1 MLHSVTL
8 TRFKRFN
15 QTTFELMPSGISF
28 LAGGNN
34 SGKSTLLQAIAV
46 WEFCRSIL
54 ENERG
59 PESLLSGYTG
69 QGLGLSSDEF
79 SPISVASLKHL
90 WTNLTTQ
97 NVGQDGYSLAIECKW
112 RDAANVGKNLKLA
125 LALANDRLFVKQV
138 SSNLVA
144 GDALPTVAYL
154 PPFAGIVSRE
164 NKMSAADRRSM
175 IGRGLAGGIIRNL
188 ILDMQTENE
197 KKRALLKEGRTKIKN
212 SDLATLRKE
221 DPWEILQATMAK
233 IFGLQLVVDPFNDL
247 FHTSIRVECVKG
259 KLEGTKFTRHP
270 NFKSRDLMAEG
281 SGFLQWTSV
290 YVLAL
295 SPTVRT
301 LLLDEPDAHLHP
313 SLQSQ
318 LVEALEEIVRAS
330 GKQVL
335 MATHSTEILRWA
347 DPASVMEFRGT
358 GARYLKDNEQKI
370 SLFLGLGSNYA
381 PKLDPLR
388 RFKRLLIVENSSDA
402 RILKALADKVG
413 KAWPENLVIWPWTG
427 SSNERKNLFLQLQA
441 EVPGLK
447 AMSIRDRD
455 DQSLET
461 VDVES
466 LRDKSTHSP
475 HKDMLIRVWRRRH
488 IENYLLCPTAIA
500 RAAGRSLADVNGL
513 IAVHALTIPD
523 NFTAKNVAT
532 ALLDARGKE
541 IIQKH
546 SDSIKSKFDV
556 SPIQIAEAMTKE
568 EVCLDV
574 VGLIEQIIEMC
585 LQTNAVSPSA

>member
-1 MLHSVTL
+1 MLHSVSL

-15 QTTFELMPSGISF
+15 QTTFQLLPTGISF

-34 SGKSTLLQAIAV
+34 CGKSTLLQAIAV

-59 PESLLSGYTG
+59 PPSLLAGYNG

-79 SPISVASLKHL
+79 SPIAVASLKHL
-90 WTNLTTQ
+90 WTNLTSQ
-97 NVGQDGYSLAIECKW
+97 HADQDGYSLAIECKW
-112 RDAANVGKNLKLA
+112 RDAANAEKNLKVA

-138 SSNLVA
+138 GSNLVA
-144 GDALPTVAYL
+144 GDVLPSVAYL

-188 ILDMQTENE
+188 ILDMQTANE
-197 KKRALLKEGRTKIKN
+197 RKRATLKEGRSKIKN
-212 SDLATLRKE
+212 SDLAALRRD
-221 DPWEILQATMAK
+221 DPWEILQSTMAK
-233 IFGLQLVVDPFNDL
+233 IFGLQLVVEPFNEL

-259 KLEGTKFTRHP
+259 SLEGAKFKRHP
-270 NFKSRDLMAEG
+270 NYKSRDLMAEG

-318 LVEALEEIVRAS
+318 LVEALEDIVQAS

-347 DPASVMEFRGT
+347 DPASVMAFSGN
-358 GARYLKDNEQKI
+358 GAKYLRDHEQKI

-388 RFKRLLIVENSSDA
+388 KFKTLLIVENASDA
-402 RILKALADKVG
+402 RLLKTLATRAGLV
-413 KAWPENLVIWPWTG
+413 WPANLVIWPWTG
-427 SSNERKNLFLQLQA
+427 SSNERKNLFLQLQT

-447 AMSIRDRD
+447 AISIRDRD

-461 VDVES
+461 VDTND

-475 HKDMLIRVWRRRH
+475 HPDMQIRVWRRRH
-488 IENYLLCPTAIA
+488 IENYLLSPAAIA
-500 RAAGRSLADVNGL
+500 RAAERSVAEVNDAL
-513 IAVHALTIPD
+513 AVHALAIPD
-523 NFTAKNVAT
+523 NFIEKNVA
-532 ALLDARGKE
+532 AAVLDARGKE
-541 IIQKH
+541 IMQKNAA
-546 SDSIKSKFDV
+546 SLKSKFGITPV
-556 SPIQIAEAMTKE
+556 EIADAMQVE
-568 EVCLDV
+568 EICLDIIE
-574 VGLIEQIIEMC
+574 LINQIIQMC
-585 LQTNAVSPSA
+585 EPPNLN

>member
-1 MLHSVTL
+1 MLHIVSL

-15 QTTFELMPSGISF
+15 QTTFQLLPTGISF

-59 PESLLSGYTG
+59 PASLLAGYTG

-79 SPISVASLKHL
+79 SPIAVASLKHL
-90 WTNLTTQ
+90 WTNLTSQ
-97 NVGQDGYSLAIECKW
+97 HADQDGYSLAIECKW
-112 RDAANVGKNLKLA
+112 RDVANAEKNLKVA

-138 SSNLVA
+138 GSNLVA
-144 GDALPTVAYL
+144 GDALPSVAYL

-188 ILDMQTENE
+188 ILDMQTANE
-197 KKRALLKEGRTKIKN
+197 RKRAALKEGRSKIKN
-212 SDLATLRKE
+212 SDLAALRRD
-221 DPWEILQATMAK
+221 DPWEILQSTMAK
-233 IFGLQLVVDPFNDL
+233 IFGLQLVVEPFNEL

-259 KLEGTKFTRHP
+259 LLEGAKFKRHP
-270 NFKSRDLMAEG
+270 NYKSRDLMAEG

-318 LVEALEEIVRAS
+318 LVEALEDIVQAS

-347 DPASVMEFRGT
+347 DPASVMAFSSN
-358 GARYLKDNEQKI
+358 GAKYLRDHEQKI

-388 RFKRLLIVENSSDA
+388 KFKTLLIVENASDA
-402 RILKALADKVG
+402 RLLKTLATRAGLV
-413 KAWPENLVIWPWTG
+413 WPANLVIWPWTG
-427 SSNERKNLFLQLQA
+427 SSNERKNLFLQLQT

-447 AMSIRDRD
+447 AISIRDRD

-461 VDVES
+461 VDAND

-475 HKDMLIRVWRRRH
+475 HPDMQIRVWRRRH
-488 IENYLLCPTAIA
+488 IENYLLSPAAIA
-500 RAAGRSLADVNGL
+500 RAAARPVAEVNEAL
-513 IAVHALTIPD
+513 AVHALTIPD
-523 NFTAKNVAT
+523 NFIEKGVA
-532 ALLDARGKE
+532 AAVLDARGKE
-541 IIQKH
+541 IMQKNA
-546 SDSIKSKFDV
+546 DSLRSKFGITPV
-556 SPIQIAEAMTKE
+556 EIAEAMQPE
-568 EVCLDV
+568 EICLDIIE
-574 VGLIEQIIEMC
+574 LINQIIQMC
-585 LQTNAVSPSA
+585 APPNLN